1 MSSSMHFDL
10 AYIRLTCSLFGA
22 MQMGLNTCSD
32 GMSKV
37 RRLSWMCSC
46 QKFERLLA
54 TFHFDAG
61 LLRALLL
68 SLLLL
73 GSLGWVLRKAASKA
87 VSGRTAGASSGGWE
101 TWIGDALCWGKFS
114 LFSARACQ

>member
-10 AYIRLTCSLFGA
+10 AYIRLTCSLVGA
-22 MQMGLNTCSD
+22 MQMGLNTFSD

-61 LLRALLL
+61 LL
-68 SLLLL
+68 
-73 GSLGWVLRKAASKA
+73 
-87 VSGRTAGASSGGWE
+87 
-101 TWIGDALCWGKFS
+101 
-114 LFSARACQ
+114 